1 MLLDRA
7 RAGRLSQ
14 SVAQKRKVKNAMRKI
29 CPILSAAIILFTAIG
44 AANSQAYPSRPL
56 RAIVPIAPGGGTDT
70 TGRLVLTRL
79 GEVLGQQIVVDNR
92 AGGGGTIGA
101 SLAAKALPDGYTFLF
116 GSISTHAVNPAMY
129 KNLPY
134 DHIRD
139 FAPVALVG
147 KVPNVLVVH
156 PSLPV
161 KSVSDLVSYAKANP
175 GKVNYGSAGI
185 GSPPHLSME
194 LLKSIAGINVV
205 HIPYK
210 GAGPALSE
218 LLGGQTQV
226 MCTSLAGQLPYIKAG
241 RVRALAV
248 TTSKRNQQVPDVP
261 TMIEAGIP
269 GYEVTIWYAVFLP
282 AGAPK
287 AIIARLNSELV
298 TLLNSSEMKERM
310 AQIGVDA
317 APSTPQELAAFVKA
331 ETAKYTKVAQD
342 AGIKLE

>member
-1 MLLDRA
+1 MRNA
-7 RAGRLSQ
+7 IAVLSI
-14 SVAQKRKVKNAMRKI
+14 VLGLA
-29 CPILSAAIILFTAIG
+29 SAVEIHA
-44 AANSQAYPSRPL
+44 QAYPTRPL

-79 GEVLGQQIVVDNR
+79 GDALGQQIVVDNR

-101 SLAAKALPDGYTFLF
+101 MIAAKAPPDGYTFLF

-129 KNLPY
+129 KKLPY

-139 FAPVALVG
+139 FAPVARIG
-147 KVPNVLVVH
+147 TVPNVLVVH
-156 PSLPV
+156 PALPV
-161 KSVSDLVSYAKANP
+161 KTVADLIAYARANP
-175 GKVNYGSAGI
+175 GKINYGSAGI

-194 LLKSIAGINVV
+194 LFKSMTRVNILHV
-205 HIPYK
+205 PYK

-218 LLGGQTQV
+218 LLGGQTQA
-226 MCTSLAGQLPYIKAG
+226 MCTSLAGLMPHIKAA

-248 TTSKRNQQVPDVP
+248 TTAKRNPQVPEVP
-261 TMIEAGIP
+261 TMIEAGVP
-269 GYEVTIWYAVFLP
+269 GYEVTIWYAVFFP

-287 AIIARLNSELV
+287 VIVTRLNSELV
-298 TLLNSSEMKERM
+298 KILNGSEMKDRM
-310 AQIGVDA
+310 AQIGVDP
-317 APSTPQELAAFVKA
+317 APSTPEELAAFVKA

>member
-1 MLLDRA
+1 MRTAMLALVLA
-7 RAGRLSQ
+7 LVLFEVAG
-14 SVAQKRKVKNAMRKI
+14 VHAQ
-29 CPILSAAIILFTAIG
+29 T
-44 AANSQAYPSRPL
+44 YPNRPL

-101 SLAAKALPDGYTFLF
+101 MLAAKAPPDGYTFLF

-129 KNLPY
+129 RKLPY
-134 DHIRD
+134 NHIRD
-139 FAPVALVG
+139 FAPVARIG
-147 KVPNVLVVH
+147 TVPNVLVVH
-156 PSLPV
+156 PALPV
-161 KSVSDLVSYAKANP
+161 KTVAELLSHAKAHP
-175 GKVNYGSAGI
+175 GKINYGSAGI

-194 LLKSIAGINVV
+194 LLKSMTGVNIV

-210 GAGPALSE
+210 GAGPALAE

-226 MCTSLAGQLPYIKAG
+226 MCTSLAGQLPHIKAG

-248 TTSKRNQQVPDVP
+248 TTARRNAQVPNVP
-261 TMIEAGIP
+261 TMIEAGVP
-269 GYEVTIWYAVFLP
+269 GYEVTIWYAVFFP

-287 AIIARLNSELV
+287 AVVARLNSDLV
-298 TLLNSSEMKERM
+298 KILNSPDMKERL
-310 AQIGVDA
+310 AQIGVDP
-317 APSTPQELAAFVKA
+317 APSTPEELAAFVKA
-331 ETAKYTKVAQD
+331 ETDKYTKVAQD

>member
-1 MLLDRA
+1 MKKASIAFVLMLA
-7 RAGRLSQ
+7 SIAGLHAQ
-14 SVAQKRKVKNAMRKI
+14 S
-29 CPILSAAIILFTAIG
+29 
-44 AANSQAYPSRPL
+44 YPGRPL

-101 SLAAKALPDGYTFLF
+101 MIAAKAAPDGYTFLF
-116 GSISTHAVNPAMY
+116 GSIATHAVNPAMY
-129 KNLPY
+129 KKLPY

-139 FAPVALVG
+139 FAPVARIG
-147 KVPNVLVVH
+147 TVPNVLVVH
-156 PSLPV
+156 PALPV
-161 KSVSDLVSYAKANP
+161 KTVGELLSHARASP
-175 GKVNYGSAGI
+175 GKINYGSAGI

-194 LLKSIAGINVV
+194 LLKSMTGVNIV

-210 GAGPALSE
+210 GAGPALAE

-226 MCTSLAGQLPYIKAG
+226 MCTSLAGQLPHIKAG

-248 TTSKRNQQVPDVP
+248 TTTGRNAQVPNVP
-261 TMIEAGIP
+261 TMIEAGVP
-269 GYEVTIWYAVFLP
+269 GYEVTIWYAVFFP

-287 AIIARLNSELV
+287 AIVTRLNSELV
-298 TLLNSSEMKERM
+298 KILSSPDMKDRL
-310 AQIGVDA
+310 AQIGVDP
-317 APSTPQELAAFVKA
+317 APSTPEELAAFVKA
-331 ETAKYTKVAQD
+331 ETVKYTKVAQD

>member
-1 MLLDRA
+1 MKKASIAFVLLLGSIA
-7 RAGRLSQ
+7 SLHAQ
-14 SVAQKRKVKNAMRKI
+14 S
-29 CPILSAAIILFTAIG
+29 
-44 AANSQAYPSRPL
+44 YPSRPL

-101 SLAAKALPDGYTFLF
+101 MIAAKAAPDGYTFLF
-116 GSISTHAVNPAMY
+116 GSIATHAVNPAMY
-129 KNLPY
+129 KKLPY

-139 FAPVALVG
+139 FAPVARIG
-147 KVPNVLVVH
+147 TVPNVLVVH
-156 PSLPV
+156 PALPV
-161 KSVSDLVSYAKANP
+161 KTVGELLSHARASP
-175 GKVNYGSAGI
+175 GKINYGSAGI

-194 LLKSIAGINVV
+194 LLKSMTGVNIV

-210 GAGPALSE
+210 GAGPALAE

-226 MCTSLAGQLPYIKAG
+226 MCTSLAGQLPHIKAG

-248 TTSKRNQQVPDVP
+248 TTARRNAQVPNVP
-261 TMIEAGIP
+261 TMIEAGVP
-269 GYEVTIWYAVFLP
+269 GYEVTIWYAVFFP

-287 AIIARLNSELV
+287 AIVTRLNSELV
-298 TLLNSSEMKERM
+298 KILNSPDMKERL
-310 AQIGVDA
+310 AQIGVDP
-317 APSTPQELAAFVKA
+317 APSTPEELAAFVKA

>member
-1 MLLDRA
+1 MKISGPVFACASFLMLT
-7 RAGRLSQ
+7 
-14 SVAQKRKVKNAMRKI
+14 SVGGAHAQ
-29 CPILSAAIILFTAIG
+29 
-44 AANSQAYPSRPL
+44 QYPNRPL

-101 SLAAKALPDGYTFLF
+101 QIAAKASPDGYTFLF

-129 KNLPY
+129 KKLPY

-139 FAPVALVG
+139 FAPVALIG

-156 PSLPV
+156 PALPV
-161 KSVSDLVSYAKANP
+161 KTVADLIKHAKANP
-175 GKVNYGSAGI
+175 GKINYGSAGV

-194 LLKSIAGINVV
+194 LFKSMAGVNIV

-226 MCTSLAGQLPYIKAG
+226 MCTSLAGQLPHIKAG
-241 RVRALAV
+241 RVRPLAV
-248 TTSKRNQQVPDVP
+248 TTAKRNAQVPDVP

-269 GYEVTIWYAVFLP
+269 GYEVTIWYAVFFP
-282 AGAPK
+282 AGVPK
-287 AIIARLNSELV
+287 VVITRLNSEFV
-298 TLLNSSEMKERM
+298 KILNSAEMKDRM
-310 AQIGVDA
+310 AQIGVDPS
-317 APSTPQELAAFVKA
+317 PSTPEELAAFVKA
-331 ETAKYTKVAQD
+331 ETVKYTKVAQD
-342 AGIKLE
+342 AGTKLE

>member
-1 MLLDRA
+1 
-7 RAGRLSQ
+7 
-14 SVAQKRKVKNAMRKI
+14 MRKI
-29 CPILSAAIILFTAIG
+29 NVIFFSAARRNAVIAAERVLVAAVLALASIG
-44 AANSQAYPSRPL
+44 AAHAQVYPNRPL

-101 SLAAKALPDGYTFLF
+101 MIAAKALPDGYTFLF

-129 KNLPY
+129 KKLPY
-134 DHIRD
+134 DHIKD
-139 FAPVALVG
+139 FAPVSLIG

-161 KSVSDLVSYAKANP
+161 KTVGDLINYAKANP
-175 GKVNYGSAGI
+175 GKINYGSAGI

-194 LLKSIAGINVV
+194 LLKSITGVNILHV
-205 HIPYK
+205 PYK
-210 GAGPALSE
+210 GAGPALAE

-226 MCTSLAGQLPYIKAG
+226 MCTSLAGQLPHIKAG

-248 TTSKRNQQVPDVP
+248 TTAKRNAQVPDVP
-261 TMIEAGIP
+261 TMIEAGVP
-269 GYEVTIWYAVFLP
+269 GYEVTIWYAVFFP

-298 TLLNSSEMKERM
+298 KILNGADMKERM
-310 AQIGVDA
+310 AQIGVDP
-317 APSTPQELAAFVKA
+317 APSTPEELAAFVKA
-331 ETAKYTKVAQD
+331 ETIKYTKVAQD

>member
-1 MLLDRA
+1 MKKAAVAFVLMLA
-7 RAGRLSQ
+7 SIAGLHAQ
-14 SVAQKRKVKNAMRKI
+14 S
-29 CPILSAAIILFTAIG
+29 
-44 AANSQAYPSRPL
+44 YPSRPL

-101 SLAAKALPDGYTFLF
+101 MIAAKAAPDGYTFLF
-116 GSISTHAVNPAMY
+116 GSIATHAVNPAMY
-129 KNLPY
+129 KKLPY

-139 FAPVALVG
+139 FTPVARIG
-147 KVPNVLVVH
+147 TVPNVLVVH
-156 PSLPV
+156 PALPV
-161 KSVSDLVSYAKANP
+161 KTVAELLSHARANP
-175 GKVNYGSAGI
+175 GKINYGSAGI

-194 LLKSIAGINVV
+194 LLKSMTGVNIV

-210 GAGPALSE
+210 GAGPALAE

-226 MCTSLAGQLPYIKAG
+226 MCTSLAGQLPHIRAG

-248 TTSKRNQQVPDVP
+248 TTARRNAQVPNVP
-261 TMIEAGIP
+261 TMIEAGVP
-269 GYEVTIWYAVFLP
+269 GYEVTIWYAVFFP

-287 AIIARLNSELV
+287 AIVARLNSELV
-298 TLLNSSEMKERM
+298 KIVNSPDMKERL
-310 AQIGVDA
+310 AQIGVDP
-317 APSTPQELAAFVKA
+317 APSTPEELAAFVKA

>member
-1 MLLDRA
+1 MRTAMLALVLA
-7 RAGRLSQ
+7 LVLSEIAG
-14 SVAQKRKVKNAMRKI
+14 VHAQ
-29 CPILSAAIILFTAIG
+29 T
-44 AANSQAYPSRPL
+44 YPNRPL

-101 SLAAKALPDGYTFLF
+101 MLAAKAPPDGYTFLF

-129 KNLPY
+129 RKLPY

-139 FAPVALVG
+139 FAPVARIG
-147 KVPNVLVVH
+147 TVPNVLVVH
-156 PSLPV
+156 PALPV
-161 KSVSDLVSYAKANP
+161 KTVADLLSHAKAHP
-175 GKVNYGSAGI
+175 GKINYGSAGI

-194 LLKSIAGINVV
+194 LLKSMTGVNIV

-210 GAGPALSE
+210 GAGPALTE

-226 MCTSLAGQLPYIKAG
+226 MCTSLAGQLPHIKAG

-248 TTSKRNQQVPDVP
+248 TTATRNAQVPNVP
-261 TMIEAGIP
+261 TMIEAGVP
-269 GYEVTIWYAVFLP
+269 GYEVTIWYAVFFP

-287 AIIARLNSELV
+287 AVVARLNSDLV
-298 TLLNSSEMKERM
+298 KILNSPDMKERL
-310 AQIGVDA
+310 AQIGVDP
-317 APSTPQELAAFVKA
+317 APSTPEELAAFVKA
-331 ETAKYTKVAQD
+331 ETDKYTKVAQD